1 MEVTKIHQAGCGSYD
16 VHVTN
21 RSKTCLHF
29 STTNLSS
36 IEHIVTFHAGASYW
50 SGTRIVTHN
59 TWGYRWGLA
68 TKALHFNFKV
78 SCFSLTHHVW
88 ISNFLVLEH
97 ELLVFTFLS
106 SFCEFN
112 LLIRRYTKFCSQPAF
127 SP

>member
-16 VHVTN
+16 AHVTS

-68 TKALHFNFKV
+68 TKALRCNFKV
-78 SCFSLTHHVW
+78 LCSLTPRVW
-88 ISNFLVLEH
+88 TSNFLVLAH
-97 ELLVFTFLS
+97 KLLFFTFL
-106 SFCEFN
+106 FAFLEFN
-112 LLIRRYTKFCSQPAF
+112 LLID
-127 SP
+127 